1 MADDLKTVS
10 KITASRQLN
19 DVLECILDKKEDVI
33 EAKSSGRLSTL
44 SEEES

>member
-10 KITASRQLN
+10 KSTASRQLN
-19 DVLECILDKKEDVI
+19 DVLEGFLVKEEDVS